1 MTIDECLR
9 LYPEQ
14 TQEAAG
20 ETWGVIDT
28 KGPPGA
34 PVLVM
39 LPGTLGTARIFW
51 NQIAAL
57 GGRIRVILLTY
68 PLLDDVVAITLVPGT
83 QITHVD
89 TLKIRGQLIDVFN
102 GQASGLMLQLAGV
115 ATIDREAMTLYAKAV
130 AVSALAV
137 VGSSPVD
144 RVVAHRLVGMTSP
157 RCPHR
162 YFTCRDEALEW
173 LRSKPAS

>member
-1 MTIDECLR
+1 MELETHPRVGLAS
-9 LYPEQ
+9 LQQPGQ
-14 TQEAAG
+14 PAAP
-20 ETWGVIDT
+20 DASQH
-28 KGPPGA
+28 GPRE
-34 PVLVM
+34 VLIE
-39 LPGTLGTARIFW
+39 R
-51 NQIAAL
+51 
-57 GGRIRVILLTY
+57 
-68 PLLDDVVAITLVPGT
+68 LDDVVAITLVPGT